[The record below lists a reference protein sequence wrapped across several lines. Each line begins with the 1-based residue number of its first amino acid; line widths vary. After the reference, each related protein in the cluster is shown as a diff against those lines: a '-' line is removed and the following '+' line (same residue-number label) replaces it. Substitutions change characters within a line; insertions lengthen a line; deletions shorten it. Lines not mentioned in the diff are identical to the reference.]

1 MNEQAE
7 VETVKQVA
15 LSFPDRARQIVI
27 ETPEHYSAAA
37 GFLKEIKACRKR
49 IADVF
54 GPIVKAAH
62 EAHKRAKA
70 AQNEADDPLDQAEG
84 IVKAS
89 MIAYDTEQAQIVRQR
104 QIEAEAAAR
113 RAEEQRIVEEA
124 AALEQAGDAQAA
136 QELIEAP
143 VIAPVVMV
151 EKATPAVD
159 GITYR
164 ETWQFEVIDANA
176 VPREWLIVDEKKVG
190 AYIRAVKGAANI
202 PGVKAYPVKTM
213 SARAAG

>member
-70 AQNEADDPLDQAEG
+70 AQTEADDPLDQAEG
-84 IVKAS
+84 LIKGAMVS
-89 MIAYDTEQAQIVRQR
+89 YDTRQAEIARQR

-113 RAEEQRIVEEA
+113 RAEEQRVIDQAV
-124 AALEQAGDAQAA
+124 ALEQAGEVEAA
-136 QELIEAP
+136 QELISAP
-143 VIAPVVMV
+143 VVAPVVMV
-151 EKATPAVD
+151 ESATPTVD
-159 GITYR
+159 GISIR
-164 ETWQFEVIDANA
+164 EVWQFQVTDPNL

-190 AYIRAVKGAANI
+190 AYVRAVKAQAVI
-202 PGVKAYPVKTM
+202 PGIKVFSVRSM
-213 SARAAG
+213 SARAG

>member
-70 AQNEADDPLDQAEG
+70 AQTEADDPLDQAEG
-84 IVKAS
+84 LIKGAMVS
-89 MIAYDTEQAQIVRQR
+89 YDTRQAEVASQR

-113 RAEEQRIVEEA
+113 RAEEQRVIDQAV
-124 AALEQAGDAQAA
+124 ALEQAGEVEAA
-136 QELIEAP
+136 QELIAAP
-143 VIAPVVMV
+143 VVAPVVMV
-151 EKATPAVD
+151 ESATPTVEGISIRAV
-159 GITYR
+159 
-164 ETWQFEVIDANA
+164 WQFQVTDPNL

-190 AYIRAVKGAANI
+190 AYVRAVKAQAFI
-202 PGVKAYPVKTM
+202 PGIKVFPVRSM
-213 SARAAG
+213 SARAG